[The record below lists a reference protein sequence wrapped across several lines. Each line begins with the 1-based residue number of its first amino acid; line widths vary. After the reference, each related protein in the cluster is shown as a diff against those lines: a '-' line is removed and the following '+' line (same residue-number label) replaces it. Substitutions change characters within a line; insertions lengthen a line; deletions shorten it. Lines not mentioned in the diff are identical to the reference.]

1 MKHFLTW
8 FTIGLLAVGCAH
20 KQAAETTTDARR
32 QLEERWKDRLGTAIK
47 ADFTSEF
54 GNAEWC
60 KPKDTGEETCR
71 FYKKIKT
78 KWIGEAP
85 DKRSIEL
92 FDEIIADF
100 GTDGTLRQFKAN
112 ALR

>member
-1 MKHFLTW
+1 MKKILNCLM
-8 FTIGLLAVGCAH
+8 IGFLLAGCAH
-20 KQAAETTTDARR
+20 KEPAESTSNAKRA
-32 QLEERWKDRLGTAIK
+32 LEERWKDRLGSATK
-47 ADFTSEF
+47 SDFTSEF

-60 KPKDTGEETCR
+60 KPNSGGEETCR